1 MNAFISWMERYFVPV
16 ASKVGGQRH
25 LVVIRDS
32 FATAMPLIL
41 AGAFAV
47 LLNNIWDALDA
58 LFGTSMKASLTA
70 NIGWLFELNG
80 IIWWG
85 SFAILA
91 LFLVISISYRLA
103 VSYGQDGLSATV
115 ISVAV
120 YFMQIP
126 QIREINGADA
136 WGFVGVAD
144 LGVATI
150 FSAIIISMVATELY
164 VFFVKKNIVIRMPDS
179 VPPAVS
185 RAFTAFIPA
194 LIIFYLLGGLAL
206 FMLKNPF
213 TVAGIEIN
221 NIIVMFNALLQA
233 PFMQLGQ
240 SLYTV
245 LLISFFIPVFWFV
258 GLHGAN
264 LVGPLINSVYLPAVI
279 ENAEAVNAGLAM
291 PNIWTSVSWDIYVN
305 LGGVGA
311 TLALLIA
318 IFIASKQESYRSVA
332 KTSLAPGIFMINE
345 PVMFGLPVVLNPVLI
360 VPFVTVPL
368 VLTIIAYTATKV
380 GIVPPTS
387 VIVPWTTPPVLGAFL
402 ATGGSIAAALLALM
416 NFVIAIVIYLPFVHL
431 SNRMKV

>member
-1 MNAFISWMERYFVPV
+1 
-16 ASKVGGQRH
+16 
-25 LVVIRDS
+25 
-32 FATAMPLIL
+32 
-41 AGAFAV
+41 
-47 LLNNIWDALDA
+47 
-58 LFGTSMKASLTA
+58 
-70 NIGWLFELNG
+70 
-80 IIWWG
+80 
-85 SFAILA
+85 
-91 LFLVISISYRLA
+91 
-103 VSYGQDGLSATV
+103 
-115 ISVAV
+115 
-120 YFMQIP
+120 
-126 QIREINGADA
+126 
-136 WGFVGVAD
+136 
-144 LGVATI
+144 
-150 FSAIIISMVATELY
+150 
-164 VFFVKKNIVIRMPDS
+164 
-179 VPPAVS
+179 
-185 RAFTAFIPA
+185 
-194 LIIFYLLGGLAL
+194 
-206 FMLKNPF
+206 
-213 TVAGIEIN
+213 
-221 NIIVMFNALLQA
+221 MFNALLQA

-240 SLYTV
+240 SLYTI